1 MTNTKA
7 AIDKETINSF
17 PDKYKEMG
25 KEMFFLYA
33 KKDRNISNLADYLM
47 AKYGVLPAYRND
59 YKSEMNHLI
68 ALDKALRRYK
78 GGKSSFWTY
87 INLVMSCNILDYARQ
102 RANNYKKY
110 LVTDDMTSAS
120 SAYDEYNVEDD
131 LTNKQLDDN
140 LWKAI
145 NSQIGNLFTEIV
157 KLSAA
162 GYTDRDIRKIL
173 KIKQSDVEK
182 ARAELYKLYEIEL

>member
-7 AIDKETINSF
+7 AIDKETINLF
-17 PDKYKEMG
+17 PEKYKEMG

-110 LVTDDMTSAS
+110 AFFDTIPQTD
-120 SAYDEYNVEDD
+120 YVEDD
-131 LTNKQLDDN
+131 YDVEDDITNKQIEEN
-140 LWKAI
+140 MWAAV
-145 NSQIGNLFTEIV
+145 NSQMGNLFTEIV
-157 KLSAA
+157 KLKAA
-162 GYTDRDIRKIL
+162 GYTDRDIRKML
-173 KIKQSDVEK
+173 KIKQSDIDT
-182 ARAELYKLYEIEL
+182 ARVELYKLYEIEL

>member
-1 MTNTKA
+1 MTTKP

-25 KEMFFLYA
+25 KERFFIYA

-78 GGKSSFWTY
+78 GGKSTFWTY

-110 LVTDDMTSAS
+110 AFFDNIPQTDCTEDDYDIEDDM
-120 SAYDEYNVEDD
+120 
-131 LTNKQLDDN
+131 TNKQLEEN
-140 LWKAI
+140 MWTAV
-145 NSQIGNLFTEIV
+145 NSQIGNIFTEIV
-157 KLSAA
+157 KLKAA
-162 GYTDRDIRKIL
+162 GYTDRDIRKRL
-173 KIKQSDVEK
+173 GVKQDEI
-182 ARAELYKLYEIEL
+182 ANAEQKLYELYQVNI

>member
-1 MTNTKA
+1 MNTKA
-7 AIDKETINSF
+7 TIDKDVINQL
-17 PDKYKEMG
+17 PEKYKEMG
-25 KEMFFLYA
+25 KERFFLYA

-78 GGKSSFWTY
+78 GGKSTFWTY

-110 LVTDDMTSAS
+110 AFFDNIPQTDYT
-120 SAYDEYNVEDD
+120 EDD
-131 LTNKQLDDN
+131 YDVENDITDEQLTSY
-140 LWKAI
+140 LWNCI
-145 NSQIGNLFTEIV
+145 NNSVGDLSTEII
-157 KLSAA
+157 KLKAA
-162 GYTDRDIRKIL
+162 GFNDREIRKRL
-173 KIKQSDVEK
+173 KVKQDEITN
-182 ARAELYKLYEIEL
+182 AEQRLYELYQVNI